1 MSIDPLQPRH
11 SAAKPGTHSQAPDF
25 HFFTQNLTE
34 TIDSIT
40 TALRD
45 GFVPNRPSRQGS
57 FSSSNSS
64 DNASRTSFQAS
75 DASSA
80 TSLSPSSDCS
90 LDSYD
95 EQSSNTIRCHADEK
109 FLAAAEGVYYKNT
122 VAEGVVSGFPDE
134 KIQQPRSVI
143 SHLGLIKLG
152 EPVADRD
159 NGRNSFWQP
168 PTFNCDPAKHKVIR
182 TTTSLQTNP
191 RRSSTSHQWRKPS
204 LVRQSDRREEFVESL
219 IGMYFA
225 MPTTFV
231 GHVSLPFT
239 H

>member
-25 HFFTQNLTE
+25 HSFTQNLTE

-45 GFVPNRPSRQGS
+45 GFIPNRPFRRGS

-64 DNASRTSFQAS
+64 DNASRSSFQPS

-95 EQSSNTIRCHADEK
+95 EQSSNTIRCRADEK
-109 FLAAAEGVYYKNT
+109 FLAAADGVYHKNTAVEGVF
-122 VAEGVVSGFPDE
+122 SGFPDV

-143 SHLGLIKLG
+143 SHLGLIKLE

-159 NGRNSFWQP
+159 NGRDSFWQP
-168 PTFNCDPAKHKVIR
+168 QTFNCDPAKQRIIR
-182 TTTSLQTNP
+182 TATSLQTNP
-191 RRSSTSHQWRKPS
+191 RRSSTTHQWRKPS